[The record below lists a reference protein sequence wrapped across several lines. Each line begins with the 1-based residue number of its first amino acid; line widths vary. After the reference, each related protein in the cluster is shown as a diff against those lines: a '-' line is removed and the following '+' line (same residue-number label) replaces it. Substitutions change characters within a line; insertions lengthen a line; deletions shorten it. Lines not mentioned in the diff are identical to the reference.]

1 MLAFFFA
8 IDGINFI
15 VYEMSYLELLPEKY
29 LCTYPGSTE
38 AVSCTPDDFC
48 GQDSTV
54 VSWQADFTDPDA
66 YYNWNQKLDLACRSP
81 SEVGLLGSVQF
92 GGWVITLLFVPRL
105 SDIIG
110 RKLLFMLGAILML
123 ATYAVILIT
132 TQFWVMVAALFVV
145 GLANTFRC

>member
-1 MLAFFFA
+1 MESSPPKDKMKKEESQVGWKSDDQLFDSFLEKAGGLGRFQLFIVLAFFFA

-105 SDIIG
+105 Q
-110 RKLLFMLGAILML
+110 
-123 ATYAVILIT
+123 T
-132 TQFWVMVAALFVV
+132 
-145 GLANTFRC
+145 